1 MGIAKTLSLESFT
14 GLTAPWHAVHGP
26 QQAVGNHADLWT
38 PTETGQGFSST
49 PLLNPLMRHRP
60 SVISGLEPKTVI
72 PPAPG
77 GQGDGH
83 MRGFMVALT
92 GDRAKSEGFNHSSH
106 SLTALRPSLDQY
118 VAAHPD
124 FYQDGYFFR
133 SIEAGASTARFHGYG
148 HWNAISYNA
157 PDSTNLPIMDPGQ
170 LYDRLFNVPQDTTDS
185 LKRSRVLD
193 AVLDDARRLKQK

>member
-1 MGIAKTLSLESFT
+1 MKYLGRRQFLRGCVG
-14 GLTAPWHAVHGP
+14 GLTLGLALPPLEAMFNSRGAYADGHSEDPFLWNLLLANGLPWHAVHGP

-92 GDRAKSEGFNHSSH
+92 GDLDQSLSGFNHSSH

-148 HWNAISYNA
+148 HWNAISHNVL
-157 PDSTNLPIMDPGQ
+157 S
-170 LYDRLFNVPQDTTDS
+170 RLD
-185 LKRSRVLD
+185 
-193 AVLDDARRLKQK
+193 